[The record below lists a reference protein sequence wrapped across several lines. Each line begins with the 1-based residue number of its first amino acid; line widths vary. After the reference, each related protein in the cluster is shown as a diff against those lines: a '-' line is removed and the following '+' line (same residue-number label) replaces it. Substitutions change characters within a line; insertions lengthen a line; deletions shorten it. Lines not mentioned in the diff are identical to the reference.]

1 MKLNQQNELEQVLE
15 IFSQDNVIDD
25 LHRLEFEPSR
35 KNPLVEKMA
44 RRLARAAADE
54 QIRRQMDAED
64 SIERMISRE
73 LDEKLREKEE
83 ELAKKDEELAK
94 NAEEL
99 AKNAEEL
106 AKKENELSEK
116 DKAIEALRQA
126 LEEMKKQSKNI

>member
-15 IFSQDNVIDD
+15 IFSQDNVVDD

-73 LDEKLREKEE
+73 LDEKLREKED
-83 ELAKKDEELAK
+83 ELAKKD
-94 NAEEL
+94 EEL

-126 LEEMKKQSKNI
+126 LEEMKKQPKNI